1 MVKNPPANA
10 EDARDTSLIPG
21 LGRFPEQETA
31 TRSSILAGKSHVQ
44 RSLEDYGS
52 SWGCKES
59 DVTEAT

>member
-44 RSLEDYGS
+44 RRVWRTMVAHGVAKSQ
-52 SWGCKES
+52 
-59 DVTEAT
+59 T